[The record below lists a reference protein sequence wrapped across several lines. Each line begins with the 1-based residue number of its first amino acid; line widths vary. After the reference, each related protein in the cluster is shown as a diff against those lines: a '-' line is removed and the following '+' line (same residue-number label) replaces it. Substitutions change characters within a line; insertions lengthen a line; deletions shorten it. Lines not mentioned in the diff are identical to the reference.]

1 MIIFHTILFLPS
13 DIEMWGKQVN
23 LYITWIIWSRVIAC
37 YEDNVCV
44 LFQCYQQN
52 NKITLIAALIE
63 ILQGLGCIFYFL
75 TFSVFPLIKR
85 TNFSQMIQLASH
97 LLNPNLLNMQTLW
110 EFFVFIFQLKERC
123 RICYD
128 LMLSLHFTFIHSHCN
143 ALAQPIY
150 LPPAINW
157 HRLWLH
163 TSSVRQNIQISI
175 WSCGTYMMT
184 SGSSIWLTLNTD
196 CCWCCCTR
204 CCCWS

>member
-37 YEDNVCV
+37 YEDDVCV

-110 EFFVFIFQLKERC
+110 EFFVLIFQFKERC

-175 WSCGTYMMT
+175 WSLGTYMMT

>member
-1 MIIFHTILFLPS
+1 MIIFYTILFLPS

-37 YEDNVCV
+37 YEDDVCV

-110 EFFVFIFQLKERC
+110 EFFVLIFQFKERC
-123 RICYD
+123 RIYYD
-128 LMLSLHFTFIHSHCN
+128 LMLSYYDLININMKSWYIYYDFRIKYMIDPEYWLLLMLLHQVLLLVIVYDDH
-143 ALAQPIY
+143 A
-150 LPPAINW
+150 
-157 HRLWLH
+157 
-163 TSSVRQNIQISI
+163 
-175 WSCGTYMMT
+175 WSFY
-184 SGSSIWLTLNTD
+184 S
-196 CCWCCCTR
+196 
-204 CCCWS
+204 

>member
-23 LYITWIIWSRVIAC
+23 LYITWIIWSRVVAC
-37 YEDNVCV
+37 YEDDVCV

-110 EFFVFIFQLKERC
+110 EFFVLIFQFKERC

>member
-1 MIIFHTILFLPS
+1 MRTMYVFYSNAIN
-13 DIEMWGKQVN
+13 K
-23 LYITWIIWSRVIAC
+23 IT
-37 YEDNVCV
+37 
-44 LFQCYQQN
+44 
-52 NKITLIAALIE
+52 KITLIAALIE

-110 EFFVFIFQLKERC
+110 EFFVLIFQFKERC

-163 TSSVRQNIQISI
+163 TSSVRQNIQISWYI
-175 WSCGTYMMT
+175 YDDFRIKYMIDPEYWLLLMLLHQVLLLVIVYDDHAWSFY
-184 SGSSIWLTLNTD
+184 S
-196 CCWCCCTR
+196 
-204 CCCWS
+204 

>member
-1 MIIFHTILFLPS
+1 MRMMYVFYSNAIN
-13 DIEMWGKQVN
+13 K
-23 LYITWIIWSRVIAC
+23 IT
-37 YEDNVCV
+37 
-44 LFQCYQQN
+44 
-52 NKITLIAALIE
+52 KITLIAALIE

-110 EFFVFIFQLKERC
+110 EFFVLIFQFKERC

-175 WSCGTYMMT
+175 WSCGTYIYYDFRIKYM
-184 SGSSIWLTLNTD
+184 IDPEYWLLLTLLHQVLLLVIVYD
-196 CCWCCCTR
+196 DHA
-204 CCCWS
+204 WSYYS

>member
-37 YEDNVCV
+37 YEDDVCV

-52 NKITLIAALIE
+52 NKITLIAARIE

-110 EFFVFIFQLKERC
+110 EFFVLIFQFKERC

-163 TSSVRQNIQISI
+163 TSSVRQNIKISI
-175 WSCGTYMMT
+175 WSLGTYMMT

>member
-1 MIIFHTILFLPS
+1 MRTMYVFYSNTIN
-13 DIEMWGKQVN
+13 K
-23 LYITWIIWSRVIAC
+23 IT
-37 YEDNVCV
+37 
-44 LFQCYQQN
+44 
-52 NKITLIAALIE
+52 KITLIAALIE

-110 EFFVFIFQLKERC
+110 EFFVLIFQFKERC
-123 RICYD
+123 RICYE
-128 LMLSLHFTFIHSHCN
+128 LMLSLHFTLIHSHCN
-143 ALAQPIY
+143 ALAHWPFTCPQLSID
-150 LPPAINW
+150 
-157 HRLWLH
+157 
-163 TSSVRQNIQISI
+163 TGSGSTSVRQNIQILI

>member
-1 MIIFHTILFLPS
+1 MRMMYVFYSNAIN
-13 DIEMWGKQVN
+13 K
-23 LYITWIIWSRVIAC
+23 IT
-37 YEDNVCV
+37 
-44 LFQCYQQN
+44 
-52 NKITLIAALIE
+52 KITLIAALIE

-110 EFFVFIFQLKERC
+110 EFFVLIFQFKERC

-163 TSSVRQNIQISI
+163 TSSVRQNIQISR
-175 WSCGTYMMT
+175 WSLGTYMMT

-196 CCWCCCTR
+196 CCWCCCPR

>member
-110 EFFVFIFQLKERC
+110 EFFVLIFQFKERC

-175 WSCGTYMMT
+175 WSLGTYMMT

>member
-44 LFQCYQQN
+44 LFQRYQQN
-52 NKITLIAALIE
+52 NKNYIDSSTDWNLT
-63 ILQGLGCIFYFL
+63 GLGCIFYFL

-85 TNFSQMIQLASH
+85 KNFSQMIQLASH

-110 EFFVFIFQLKERC
+110 EFFVLIFQFKERC

-128 LMLSLHFTFIHSHCN
+128 LMLSYYDLININMKSWY
-143 ALAQPIY
+143 IY
-150 LPPAINW
+150 YDF
-157 HRLWLH
+157 
-163 TSSVRQNIQISI
+163 S
-175 WSCGTYMMT
+175 
-184 SGSSIWLTLNTD
+184 
-196 CCWCCCTR
+196 CTR

>member
-37 YEDNVCV
+37 YEDDVCV

-110 EFFVFIFQLKERC
+110 EFFVFIFQFKERC

-175 WSCGTYMMT
+175 WSLGTYMMT